1 MLSSLLHAPLING
14 MLLLVNIFY
23 NSTPVSR
30 HLIYAKRR
38 RTKYKLG
45 GWGVGL
51 KKQTK
56 NFCYLAETYLTH
68 TASASFSIDP
78 QKPFKNLYLW
88 YINGSTSVY
97 RGCRVFVKQTK
108 SKTRKSVAQ
117 QSVQN
122 THMCLLNY
130 ECDFKHQT
138 CWTNLLCSLC
148 RTTINC
154 INTAECKVHLCN
166 YRFMF
171 QSKIVLHHFQT
182 AVEPAK

>member
-1 MLSSLLHAPLING
+1 MELARLRPPLVPAFRLPLGAILTNVQITSVEFTAARTICMFING
-14 MLLLVNIFY
+14 MLLLVNIFS
-23 NSTPVSR
+23 NCTPVSR

-38 RTKYKLG
+38 RNKYKLG
-45 GWGVGL
+45 GWGGGV
-51 KKQTK
+51 KKTQTK

-97 RGCRVFVKQTK
+97 KGCRVFVKQTK

-138 CWTNLLCSLC
+138 CWTGL
-148 RTTINC
+148 
-154 INTAECKVHLCN
+154 
-166 YRFMF
+166 
-171 QSKIVLHHFQT
+171 
-182 AVEPAK
+182 